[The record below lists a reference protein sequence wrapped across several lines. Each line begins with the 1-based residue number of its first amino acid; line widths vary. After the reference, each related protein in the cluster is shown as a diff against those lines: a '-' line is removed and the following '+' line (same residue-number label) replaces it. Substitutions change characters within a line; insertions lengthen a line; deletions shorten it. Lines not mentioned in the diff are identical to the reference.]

1 MRSRLAKAGRRALL
15 LAVVSAWSSAG
26 CGSTDDL
33 AEGDVPAAPPGA
45 GTAAP
50 ARAPQAVRRPD
61 GLARRK
67 LIPQVGV
74 HGLAWSPDG
83 TAIAVAG
90 GYDPGSLRVF
100 GLASGEP
107 EPGRV
112 PLKGKGDG
120 VAWSPDGARLAAV
133 GRGWPHLRISSAT
146 DGAVLAE
153 IQEGNASPEIV
164 SFAADGRTLAWNG
177 AGGPGAVVLG
187 MPEGPKVFVSD
198 AATGKTLRV
207 IETGVASVMDLKFSP
222 EGQTLAVTEETV
234 VLRDAGSGEAL
245 WKSRVGGSSL
255 GWSPDAR
262 WIAALA
268 GNEIVVLESATGDE
282 AGRFVVDESRS
293 VSDSGRVTSG
303 KLVRCMATSPAD
315 FVAAVGYSDGI
326 VVLWDLRTGRKVA
339 RYVSD
344 GVAPRTNGVTRIAF
358 SPDGRTLAAGCRD
371 GLLVLDVLFREKAEG
386 PVLDGP
392 GLEAAWT
399 ALGGG
404 AKDARKG
411 AAWLSRD
418 PESAVPWLVKRLE
431 EVPAGDGAEA
441 IGARL
446 GSDDAEARR
455 RAAEEATGR
464 PDLAAAFGKAA
475 GDAVDPEVRAR
486 LREIVQAMEAWP
498 PASPPLRAR
507 DRAIMA
513 IEMAGSPAAAEALER
528 LATTL
533 PLERERR
540 AARQAAG
547 RLRGR

>member
-1 MRSRLAKAGRRALL
+1 MRRLLARAGRGSFL
-15 LAVVSAWSSAG
+15 LAVVAALGPAG
-26 CGSTDDL
+26 CASTDDG
-33 AEGDVPAAPPGA
+33 ADGDVPAAPPGA
-45 GTAAP
+45 GSAAP
-50 ARAPQAVRRPD
+50 ERAPQAVLRPD

-67 LIPQVGV
+67 LIPGISV

-83 TAIAVAG
+83 TAIAVAS
-90 GYDPGSLRVF
+90 GYDAGSLRVF
-100 GLASGEP
+100 GLASGEADAL
-107 EPGRV
+107 RV
-112 PLKGKGDG
+112 PRRGKGDG
-120 VAWSPDGARLAAV
+120 VDWSPDGSRLAAV
-133 GRGWPHLRISSAT
+133 GRGWPHLRISGAA

-153 IQEGNASPEIV
+153 IQEGNAAPEVV

-177 AGGPGAVVLG
+177 AGGPGTIVLG

-207 IETGVASVMDLKFSP
+207 IDTGAACVMDLRFSR
-222 EGQTLAVTEETV
+222 EGQALAVAEETV
-234 VLRDAGSGEAL
+234 VLRDAGSGEVL
-245 WKSRVGGSSL
+245 WKSRVGASSL
-255 GWSPDAR
+255 GWSPDSR
-262 WIAALA
+262 WIAALS
-268 GNEIVVLESATGDE
+268 GSEIVVLDSATGDE

-293 VSDSGRVTSG
+293 VSDSGRLTSG
-303 KLVRCMATSPAD
+303 RLVRCMAASPAD

-326 VVLWDLRTGRKVA
+326 VVLWDLRTGRKVG
-339 RYVSD
+339 RYVSE

-358 SPDGRTLAAGCRD
+358 SRDGRTLAAGCRD
-371 GLLVLDVLFREKAEG
+371 GLLVLDVLFHEKPEG

-418 PESAVPWLVKRLE
+418 PEAAVPWLSKRLE
-431 EVPAGDGAEA
+431 EVPAGDGAETIA
-441 IGARL
+441 ARL
-446 GSDDAEARR
+446 GSEDAAVRK
-455 RAAEEATGR
+455 RASEDALGR

-475 GDAVDPEVRAR
+475 GVAADPEVRAR
-486 LREIVQAMEAWP
+486 LREVVQAMEAQP
-498 PASPPLRAR
+498 PGSPRLRAR

-513 IEMAGSPAAAEALER
+513 IEMAGTPAAAEALER